1 MQKIAVI
8 SPSRTLTQKISELL
22 KAKNLVFVIEQAGQS
37 NATEIAGKLIEKGT
51 RVIISRGNTA
61 HMLRKNFNIPVV
73 DVQHTFHDCFSCYQE
88 ALKLSGKIAFLATSE
103 AYLRTLN
110 KYRELLPKAV
120 ICPIYP
126 LDENRYV
133 NERLDFLLNSG
144 IEVAIGG
151 LSLEQEVL
159 SRGISYIMTSTD
171 EDSVNDAIDEA
182 LHLTE
187 IAEERD
193 KKEQELQNRYETIRA
208 IFNCVAEGI
217 LHIDCMGTVT
227 DINDTAVKL
236 LAPLK
241 CGESVNALIKPENL
255 SKILHD
261 GEILRAEMVNYREK
275 PLLINVNPICVEDT
289 INGAVITIQQQTEI
303 QSMEQKIRRR
313 LLAKGHV
320 SDKSFEDIIG
330 QGEAIDRARKLAV
343 KYASVDSTLLIAGET
358 GTGKELFAQSV
369 HHASKR
375 KSAPFVAI
383 NCAAFSPGVLESE
396 LFGYVKGAFT
406 GASNEG
412 KQGVFE
418 LAHEGTIFLDEISE
432 TPLDVQLK
440 LLRVIQERKVMRI
453 GDDKVTPI
461 NVRIITATNK
471 DLLELVEKGKFREDF
486 YYRICVLK
494 LNLPSLKERRE
505 DIPLLVK
512 HFLKHSQFSG
522 YTITEDVFDELSKRP
537 WKGNVRQLGNM
548 IEQLAVLCDNHLIDR
563 QVLEIA
569 EDGSPLKIGQGED
582 TVSGIRDEPKK
593 IEQSEKEFIREVLRS
608 NKGKKV
614 LAAVQLGISTTT
626 LWRRMNLIL
635 KEEPHF
641 FDLVKYGK

>member
-8 SPSRTLTQKISELL
+8 SPSRTLTQKISEIL
-22 KAKNLVFVIEQAGQS
+22 KAKKLFFVIEQAGQS
-37 NATEIAGKLIEKGT
+37 NASVIAQRLIEKGT

-61 HMLRKNFNIPVV
+61 HMLRRNFNIPVV
-73 DVQHTFHDCFSCYQE
+73 DVQHTFYDCFSCYQE
-88 ALKLSGKIAFLATSE
+88 ALKLSERIAFLATSE
-103 AYLRTLN
+103 GYLRTLN

-126 LDENRYV
+126 LDENEYV
-133 NERLDFLLNSG
+133 KERLDFLVDSG

-159 SRGISYIMTSTD
+159 LRGISYIMTSTD

-193 KKEQELQNRYETIRA
+193 KREQELQNRYETIQA
-208 IFNCVAEGI
+208 IFNCAAEGI
-217 LHIDCMGTVT
+217 LHVDCFGTVT
-227 DINDTAVKL
+227 DINDTAAKL
-236 LAPLK
+236 LAPLM
-241 CGESVNALIKPENL
+241 CGENIKVLIKPENL
-255 SKILHD
+255 SKILHE
-261 GEILRAEMVNYREK
+261 GEILRGEMVNYREK
-275 PLLINVNPICVEDT
+275 PLLINVNPICVGDA
-289 INGAVITIQQQTEI
+289 INGAVITIQQQMEI
-303 QSMEQKIRRR
+303 QNMEQKIRRR

-369 HHASKR
+369 HNASKR

-406 GASNEG
+406 GASSEG

-418 LAHEGTIFLDEISE
+418 LAHDGTIFLDEISE

-453 GDDKVTPI
+453 GDDKVTPV

-471 DLLELVEKGKFREDF
+471 DLLELVEQGKFREDF

-494 LNLPSLKERRE
+494 LNLPSLKERQE
-505 DIPLLVK
+505 DIPLLVR

-522 YTITEDVFDELSKRP
+522 YTITEDVLDELSKRP
-537 WKGNVRQLGNM
+537 WKGNVRQLSNM
-548 IEQLAVLCDNHLIDR
+548 IEHLAVLCDDHIIDR

-569 EDGSPLKIGQGED
+569 EDGSSLKIGQGGNTLLD
-582 TVSGIRDEPKK
+582 IKDESKK
-593 IEQSEKEFIREVLRS
+593 VEQSEKEFIREVLRS

-626 LWRRMNLIL
+626 LWRKMNLIL
-635 KEEPHF
+635 KEDPHF
-641 FDLVKYGK
+641 FDLIKYGK